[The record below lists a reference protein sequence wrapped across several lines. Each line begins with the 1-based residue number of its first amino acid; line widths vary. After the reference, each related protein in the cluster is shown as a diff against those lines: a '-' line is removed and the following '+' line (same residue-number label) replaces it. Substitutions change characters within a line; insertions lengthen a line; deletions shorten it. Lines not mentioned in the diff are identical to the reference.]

1 MAEAGNA
8 HRRVEIVWG
17 GDDDHVDEAALE
29 HFLIVGKPR
38 RAGEVFFR
46 PTKLLR
52 LDVTDGGQGHPPDFA
67 VQNILGVGAAHVADA
82 HHADTD
88 WFHQIN
94 TPFQVFGPVLRG
106 KGAKTKGFVP
116 GVQKFSWQRNKI
128 AHQRQPFKQGRP
140 IC

>member
-1 MAEAGNA
+1 MKSGSGSPGDVYK
-8 HRRVEIVWG
+8 RQ

-38 RAGEVFFR
+38 RAGEVFFG
-46 PTKLLR
+46 PTEFLR
-52 LDVTDGGQGHPPDFA
+52 LDVTDGGEGHPPDFA

-94 TPFQVFGPVLRG
+94 TPFQVFGLVLRG
-106 KGAKTKGFVP
+106 KGAKTRGLFPVCKNF
-116 GVQKFSWQRNKI
+116 
-128 AHQRQPFKQGRP
+128 HGRGTK
-140 IC
+140 